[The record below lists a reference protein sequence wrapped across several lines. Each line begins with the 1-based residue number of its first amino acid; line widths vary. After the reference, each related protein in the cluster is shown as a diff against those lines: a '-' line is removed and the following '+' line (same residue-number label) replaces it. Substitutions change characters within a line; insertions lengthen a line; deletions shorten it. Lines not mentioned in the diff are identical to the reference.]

1 MTKRVKARNDKRAY
15 MNQYIQAKQA
25 DFTKSI
31 DFFKKDISSIRTGRA
46 NPAMLDGVFVEA
58 YGTRTAL
65 VGLASISVPEA
76 RSIVVTP
83 WDKTITKD
91 IEKAITAANLG
102 INPVNEGDK
111 IRLVVPQLT
120 EENRKEL
127 VKKLSEKMETARIA
141 LRQIRDEIKEAIEAA
156 FKDKAISEDDKFRFI
171 KELDE
176 EITKQNDAL
185 KSIKDKK
192 EEEIMTI

>member
-1 MTKRVKARNDKRAY
+1 
-15 MNQYIQAKQA
+15 MNQYIQAKQG
-25 DFTKSI
+25 DFIKAV
-31 DFFKKDISSIRTGRA
+31 DFFKKDISNIRTGRA
-46 NPAMLDGVFVEA
+46 NPAMLDGIFVDA
-58 YGTRTAL
+58 YGTKTAL

-76 RSIVVTP
+76 RCIVITP

-91 IEKAITAANLG
+91 IEKAITAADLG
-102 INPVNEGDK
+102 VNPVNEGDK

-141 LRQIRDEIKEAIEAA
+141 LRQIRDEIKNIIEEA
-156 FKDKAISEDDKFRFI
+156 FKDKTMSEDDKFRFI

-176 EITKQNDAL
+176 EITKQNDNL
-185 KSIKDKK
+185 KNIKEKK

>member
-1 MTKRVKARNDKRAY
+1 
-15 MNQYIQAKQA
+15 MNQYIKDKQT
-25 DFTKSI
+25 DFIKAI
-31 DFFKKDISSIRTGRA
+31 DFFKKDIVSLRTGRA
-46 NPAMLDGVFVEA
+46 NPVILDGLYVDV
-58 YGTRTAL
+58 YGVKTAL

-76 RSIVVTP
+76 RSIVITP

-91 IEKAITAANLG
+91 IEKAVAAADLG

-127 VKKLSEKMETARIA
+127 VKKLNEKMETARVA
-141 LRQIRDEIKEAIEAA
+141 LRQIRDQIKESIEAA
-156 FKDKAISEDDKFRFI
+156 FKNKAINEDDKFRFF

-176 EITKQNDAL
+176 ETARQNEEL
-185 KSIKDKK
+185 KKIKEKK

>member
-1 MTKRVKARNDKRAY
+1 
-15 MNQYIQAKQA
+15 MNQYIQTKQA
-25 DFTKSI
+25 DFIKAI

-46 NPAMLDGVFVEA
+46 NPAMLDGIFVDA
-58 YGTRTAL
+58 YGTKTAL
-65 VGLASISVPEA
+65 VGLASINVPEA
-76 RSIVVTP
+76 RSMIVTP

-91 IEKAITAANLG
+91 IEKAITTANLG

-127 VKKLSEKMETARIA
+127 VKKLSEKMEIARIA
-141 LRQIRDEIKEAIEAA
+141 LRQIRDEIKNIIEAA
-156 FKDKAISEDDKFRFI
+156 FKDKAMSEDDKFRFI

-176 EITKQNDAL
+176 EITKQNDVL

>member
-1 MTKRVKARNDKRAY
+1 
-15 MNQYIQAKQA
+15 MNQYIQAKQG
-25 DFTKSI
+25 DFAKAV

-46 NPAMLDGVFVEA
+46 NPSILDGIFVEA
-58 YGTRTAL
+58 YGTKTAL
-65 VGLASISVPEA
+65 VGMASISVPEA
-76 RSIVVTP
+76 RSIVITP
-83 WDKTITKD
+83 WDKTIAKD

-102 INPVNEGDK
+102 LNPVNEGDK

-127 VKKLSEKMETARIA
+127 AKRLSEKMETARIA
-141 LRQIRDEIKEAIEAA
+141 LRQIRDEIKNVIEDA
-156 FKDKAISEDDKFRFI
+156 FKNKAISEDDKFRFI

-176 EITKQNDAL
+176 EITRQNDAL
-185 KSIKDKK
+185 KSIKEKK

>member
-1 MTKRVKARNDKRAY
+1 
-15 MNQYIQAKQA
+15 MNQYIQTKQS
-25 DFTKSI
+25 DFTKAI
-31 DFFKKDISSIRTGRA
+31 DFFKKDISNIRTGRA
-46 NPAMLDGVFVEA
+46 NPSMLDNVYVEA
-58 YGTRTAL
+58 YGTKTAL

-91 IEKAITAANLG
+91 IEKAITAADLG

-141 LRQIRDEIKEAIEAA
+141 LRQIRDEIKTAIEEA
-156 FKDKAISEDDKFRFI
+156 FKNKTMSEDDKFRFF

-176 EITKQNDAL
+176 EITRQNDSL
-185 KSIKDKK
+185 KSLKDKK

>member
-1 MTKRVKARNDKRAY
+1 
-15 MNQYIQAKQA
+15 MNQYIQDKQA
-25 DFTKSI
+25 DFTKAV

-46 NPAMLDGVFVEA
+46 NPAILDGIFVDA
-58 YGTRTAL
+58 YGTKTAL
-65 VGLASISVPEA
+65 VGLASINVPEA
-76 RSIVVTP
+76 RCIVITP
-83 WDKTITKD
+83 WDKSVAKD
-91 IEKAITAANLG
+91 IEKAITAADLG
-102 INPVNEGDK
+102 VNPVNEGDK

-141 LRQIRDEIKEAIEAA
+141 LRQIRDEIKNLIEDA
-156 FKDKAISEDDKFRFI
+156 FGSKSMSEDDKFRFI

-176 EITKQNDAL
+176 EIARQNDIL

>member
-1 MTKRVKARNDKRAY
+1 

-25 DFTKSI
+25 DFTKAI
-31 DFFKKDISSIRTGRA
+31 DFFKKDISTIRTGRA
-46 NPAMLDGVFVEA
+46 NPSILDGIFVDA
-58 YGTRTAL
+58 YGTKTAL

-76 RSIVVTP
+76 RSIVITP
-83 WDKTITKD
+83 WDKSITKD
-91 IEKAITAANLG
+91 IEKAITAADLG
-102 INPVNEGDK
+102 INPVNEGAL

-141 LRQIRDEIKEAIEAA
+141 LRQIRDEIKNTIEAA
-156 FKDKAISEDDKFRFI
+156 FKDKAMSEDDKFRFI

-176 EITKQNDAL
+176 EIAKQNDIL
-185 KSIKDKK
+185 KNTKDRK

>member
-1 MTKRVKARNDKRAY
+1 

>member
-1 MTKRVKARNDKRAY
+1 

-25 DFTKSI
+25 DFIKAI
-31 DFFKKDISSIRTGRA
+31 DFFKKDISSLRTGRA
-46 NPAMLDGVFVEA
+46 NPAILDGIQVES
-58 YGTRTAL
+58 YGVKTPL
-65 VGLASISVPEA
+65 IGLASINVPEA

-83 WDKTITKD
+83 WDKSIIKD
-91 IEKAITAANLG
+91 IEKAIVVADLG
-102 INPVNEGDK
+102 INPLNEGNK
-111 IRLVVPQLT
+111 IRLVVSQLT

-141 LRQIRDEIKEAIEAA
+141 LRQIRDQIKESIEVA
-156 FKDKAISEDDKFRFI
+156 FENKAMSEDDKFRFI

-176 EITKQNDAL
+176 EITRQNDAL
-185 KSIKDKK
+185 KKIKDKK